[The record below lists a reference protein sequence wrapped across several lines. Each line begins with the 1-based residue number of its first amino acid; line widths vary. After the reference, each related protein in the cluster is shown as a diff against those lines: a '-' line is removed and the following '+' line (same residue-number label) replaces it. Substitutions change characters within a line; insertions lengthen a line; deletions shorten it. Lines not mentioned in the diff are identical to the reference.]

1 MATTDQMSGAE
12 VRSAAAQVGV
22 VDQPQ
27 LVMDALAA
35 LIGATGVPQCFDVWS
50 LYVVPVEDQLHPE
63 TVEQIG
69 RAVAIRIE
77 AIVKS

>member
-1 MATTDQMSGAE
+1 MSD
-12 VRSAAAQVGV
+12 VRSAAAMAGE
-22 VDQPQ
+22 VDQPK

-35 LIGATGVPQCFDVWS
+35 LIGATAVPQCFDVWS
-50 LYVVPVEDQLHPE
+50 RYVVPVEYQLHPE
-63 TVEQIG
+63 TIEQIG